1 MKLKYRLMSNNVMLV
16 IALGMI
22 ALIASSSHAQSTYQ
36 RQSRASDVG
45 SGWRATGIG
54 GTPTLRTRTANPQR
68 LSPYLDLL
76 RSDNSLLGPYHSFVL
91 PRQQIQQGIRRQA
104 SEVQKLRRSVFDS
117 PRVMPSRS
125 RTQTGRG
132 GSFNNHL
139 HYYQFP
145 SSAR

>member
-1 MKLKYRLMSNNVMLV
+1 MLNFTTGFAV
-16 IALGMI
+16 LVLIALL
-22 ALIASSSHAQSTYQ
+22 ATPAAAQNAFQ
-36 RQSRASDVG
+36 RQAGVLGAMSSTGSRGVG
-45 SGWRATGIG
+45 NR
-54 GTPTLRTRTANPQR
+54 GTPTLRSKTVNPQR

-76 RSDNSLLGPYHSFVL
+76 RSDNSVLGPYHSFVL
-91 PRQQIQQGIRRQA
+91 PRQQIQQSIRRQA
-104 SEVQKLRRSVFDS
+104 SEIRNLRRTVSES
-117 PRVMPSRS
+117 PHATPSHG